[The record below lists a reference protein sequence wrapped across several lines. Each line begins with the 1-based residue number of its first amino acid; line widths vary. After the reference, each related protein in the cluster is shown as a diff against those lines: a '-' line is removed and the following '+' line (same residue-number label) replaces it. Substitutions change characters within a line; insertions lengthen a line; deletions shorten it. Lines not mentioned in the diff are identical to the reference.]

1 MTRLAHRALMALA
14 LLTLSVAARESVAE
28 TVPYHAIGIGAY
40 SPINGDYS
48 GSGIGTP
55 IGAHTFYGNVAVW
68 PTSNPLVFQ
77 FASTVDQE
85 TVDCN
90 GDTITF
96 SSSGQV
102 QLIPLNKTNT
112 IFSAIWTGQ
121 FVVTGGTGR
130 FANAQPAAKPLSVIA
145 INDPFM
151 LTDPV
156 WNFFWTLDGS
166 IRLP

>member
-1 MTRLAHRALMALA
+1 MKRMMKLTSVVLTII
-14 LLTLSVAARESVAE
+14 TLSAAARESVAE

-40 SPINGDYS
+40 SPSNGNYR
-48 GSGIGTP
+48 GSGVGTP
-55 IGAHTFYGNVAVW
+55 LGRHTFHGIVAVS
-68 PTSNPLVFQ
+68 PTSNPMVFE

-102 QLIPLNKTNT
+102 QLIPLDSTYT
-112 IFSAIWTGQ
+112 TFPAIWTGH

-130 FANAQPAAKPLSVIA
+130 FAHVRPAAKPLSVIA

-151 LTDPV
+151 LTDPM
-156 WNFFWTLDGS
+156 WNFFGHLTAAS
-166 IRLP
+166 S